1 MPPSKEGQPLSVQ
14 RRALML
20 GSAAGIMLP
29 TWRARAQSASVLN
42 IATSGDP
49 GPLDPTPVTSDLLSE
64 ITQLFYETLYV
75 FGPDFGIAPLLAAE
89 LPEISDGGKRYVI
102 KLRSGVPY
110 HDGTTMTADDVVASL
125 QRWGRLS
132 PRGRTPWAFLDS
144 ISAKDPA
151 TVEIVLK
158 QPYSPLLNLLAFPN
172 GSPQIMPKRV
182 ATAPDPLKDFTGTGP
197 FKLIE
202 YKPDTWV
209 RVGKFP
215 QYVSPPGPANGYVGR
230 REALVDEIR
239 FLPSPNPTTRA
250 DGLLAGQY
258 HWADNLTPESYARI
272 HGKPDVTPGVL
283 TAALWVLFIMNTKK
297 GVMSNVLLR
306 RAAQAAINCTDAL
319 AAAFGDK
326 ALWTLQG
333 SIYPEG
339 TAWFDPAAPGYN
351 QGNPDK
357 AASLLKQAGYNG
369 ERIRV
374 LTSVQYDYQYKT
386 AQVIEANLTEAGF
399 KIDLVVTDWATIL
412 QRRQN
417 PDQWEAFVTGHG
429 VVPEPSSITIFNPSY
444 PGWWDTPEKHA
455 LLDAFTTE
463 SEPAKRVPL
472 WHKLQAQF
480 YIDAPTVKIGAGYTT
495 FGASKKMSG
504 YYPGIWPAFWN
515 TGLSA

>member
-1 MPPSKEGQPLSVQ
+1 MDHAIAPS
-14 RRALML
+14 RRALLL
-20 GSAAGIMLP
+20 GAAASTVLP
-29 TWRARAQSASVLN
+29 ALRARAQSNSVLN

-49 GPLDPTPVTSDLLSE
+49 GPLDPTPVTSDMLSE
-64 ITQLFYETLYV
+64 ITQLFYETLYI
-75 FGPDFGIAPLLAAE
+75 FGPDYSIAPLLASG
-89 LPEISDGGKRYVI
+89 LPEISDGGKRYII

-110 HDGTTMTADDVVASL
+110 HDGSTMNADDVVASL

-144 ISAKDPA
+144 ISAKDPS

-182 ATAPDPLKDFTGTGP
+182 AAAPDPLKDFTGTGP

-209 RVGKFP
+209 RVGKFA
-215 QYVSPPGPANGYVGR
+215 QYVSPPGTPNGYVGR
-230 REALVDEIR
+230 REALVDEVR
-239 FLPSPNPTTRA
+239 FLPTPNPTTRA

-258 HWADNLTPESYARI
+258 HWADNLTPESYAAI
-272 HGKPDVTPGVL
+272 HGKPDVVPGVL
-283 TAALWVLFIMNTKK
+283 TAALWVLFIMNNKK
-297 GVMSNVLLR
+297 GVMSNVAIR

-319 AAAFGDK
+319 TAAFADQS
-326 ALWTLQG
+326 LWRLEG
-333 SIYPEG
+333 SIYPTG
-339 TAWFDPAAPGYN
+339 TAWFDGDAPGYN
-351 QGNPDK
+351 QGSTEK
-357 AASLLKQAGYNG
+357 AASLLKQSGYNG
-369 ERIRV
+369 EPIRI
-374 LTSVQYDYQYKT
+374 LTSTQYDYQYKT

-417 PDQWEAFVTGHG
+417 PDQWDAFVTGHG

-444 PGWWDTPEKHA
+444 PGWWDTPDKHA
-455 LLDAFTTE
+455 LLQEFVTE
-463 SEPAKRVPL
+463 SDTAKRVPL

-480 YIDAPTVKIGAGYTT
+480 YIDVPTVKIGAGFTT
-495 FGASKKMSG
+495 FGASKRISG

-515 TGLSA
+515 TKLAT

>member
-1 MPPSKEGQPLSVQ
+1 
-14 RRALML
+14 
-20 GSAAGIMLP
+20 
-29 TWRARAQSASVLN
+29 
-42 IATSGDP
+42 
-49 GPLDPTPVTSDLLSE
+49 
-64 ITQLFYETLYV
+64 
-75 FGPDFGIAPLLAAE
+75 
-89 LPEISDGGKRYVI
+89 
-102 KLRSGVPY
+102 
-110 HDGTTMTADDVVASL
+110 
-125 QRWGRLS
+125 
-132 PRGRTPWAFLDS
+132 
-144 ISAKDPA
+144 
-151 TVEIVLK
+151 
-158 QPYSPLLNLLAFPN
+158 
-172 GSPQIMPKRV
+172 MPKRV
-182 ATAPDPLKDFTGTGP
+182 ATAADPLKDFTGTGP

-215 QYVSPPGPANGYVGR
+215 QYISPPGASNGYVGR

-258 HWADNLTPESYARI
+258 HWADNLTPESYGRI
-272 HGKPDVTPGVL
+272 HGNPNVDPGVL

-319 AAAFGDK
+319 GAAFGDK
-326 ALWTLQG
+326 SLWTLQG
-333 SIYPEG
+333 SIYPQG
-339 TAWFDPAAPGYN
+339 TAWFDAEAPGYN
-351 QGNPDK
+351 QGNPEQ
-357 AASLLKQAGYNG
+357 AAALLKQAGYNR
-369 ERIRV
+369 EPIRI

-386 AQVIEANLTEAGF
+386 AQVIEANLIDAGF

-429 VVPEPSSITIFNPSY
+429 VVPEPSSITVFNPSY
-444 PGWWDTPEKHA
+444 PGWWDTPEKHT

-463 SEPAKRVPL
+463 SDPAKRVPL

-480 YIDAPTVKIGAGYTT
+480 YIDVPTVKIGAGYTT
-495 FGASKKMSG
+495 FGASKRMSG

-515 TGLSA
+515 TKLSA

>member
-1 MPPSKEGQPLSVQ
+1 MQ
-14 RRALML
+14 RFQGDWSLLVDRRSLML
-20 GSAAGIMLP
+20 GGAASVMLP
-29 TWRARAQSASVLN
+29 TWHASAQTSSVLN

-64 ITQLFYETLYV
+64 ITQLFYETLYI
-75 FGPDFGIAPLLAAE
+75 FGPDYGIAPLLAAA
-89 LPEISDGGKRYVI
+89 LPEISDDGKRYI
-102 KLRSGVPY
+102 IRLRSGVPF
-110 HDGTTMTADDVVASL
+110 HDGSTMNADDVVASL

-132 PRGRTPWAFLDS
+132 PRGRTPWTFLNS
-144 ISAKDPA
+144 ISAKDPG
-151 TVEIVLK
+151 TIEIVLTR
-158 QPYSPLLNLLAFPN
+158 PYSPLLNLLAFPN

-209 RVGKFP
+209 RVGKFA
-215 QYVSPPGPANGYVGR
+215 QYVSPPGAANGYVGR

-272 HGKPDVTPGVL
+272 HEKPDVVPGVL
-283 TAALWVLFIMNTKK
+283 TAPLWVLFIMNTKQ
-297 GVMSNVLLR
+297 GMMSNVLLR
-306 RAAQAAINCTDAL
+306 RAAQAAVSCTDAL
-319 AAAFGDK
+319 GAAFGDK
-326 ALWTLQG
+326 SLWKLEG

-339 TAWFDPAAPGYN
+339 TAWFDAHAPGYN
-351 QGNPDK
+351 QGNPEK
-357 AASLLKQAGYNG
+357 AAALLKQAGYNH
-369 ERIRV
+369 EPIRI

-386 AQVIEANLTEAGF
+386 AQVIEANLSEAGF

-412 QRRQN
+412 QRRQK

-444 PGWWDTPEKHA
+444 PGWWDTPDKHA
-455 LLDAFTTE
+455 LLDDFVTE
-463 SEPAKRVPL
+463 SDPAKRVPL
-472 WHKLQAQF
+472 WRKLQAQF
-480 YIDAPTVKIGAGYTT
+480 YVDVPTVKIGAGYTT
-495 FGASKKMSG
+495 FGASKRISG

-515 TGLSA
+515 TKLSA

>member
-1 MPPSKEGQPLSVQ
+1 MQQSRWSSSLEMR

-20 GSAAGIMLP
+20 GTAATVVLP
-29 TWRARAQSASVLN
+29 LRRAGAQGASVLN

-64 ITQLFYETLYV
+64 ITQLFYETLYI
-75 FGPDFGIAPLLAAE
+75 FGPDYGIAPLLAAE
-89 LPEISDGGKRYVI
+89 LPEITDGGKRYTI
-102 KLRSGVPY
+102 KLRSGVPF
-110 HDGTTMTADDVVASL
+110 HDGTTMNADDVVASL

-132 PRGRTPWAFLDS
+132 PRGRTPWTLVES

-158 QPYSPLLNLLAFPN
+158 QPYSPLVNLLAFPN
-172 GSPQIMPKRV
+172 GSPQIMPKRI

-209 RVGKFP
+209 RVGKFA
-215 QYVSPPGPANGYVGR
+215 QYVSPPGKTDGYVGK
-230 REALVDEIR
+230 REAFVDEVR

-258 HWADNLTPESYARI
+258 QWADNLTPESYARI
-272 HGKPDVTPGVL
+272 HGKPDVVPGTL
-283 TAALWVLFIMNTKK
+283 TAALWVLFIMNNKK
-297 GVMSNVLLR
+297 SVFSNPALR
-306 RAAQAAINCTDAL
+306 RAAQTAINCGDAL
-319 AAAFGDK
+319 SAAFGDK
-326 ALWTLQG
+326 SLWTLQG

-339 TAWFDPAAPGYN
+339 TAWYDAEAPGYN
-351 QGNPDK
+351 QGNTEK
-357 AASLLKQAGYNG
+357 AAALLKQAGYKG
-369 ERIRV
+369 EPIRI
-374 LTSVQYDYQYKT
+374 LTSTQYDYQYKT

-429 VVPEPSSITIFNPSY
+429 VVPEPSSITVFNPSY
-444 PGWWDTPEKHA
+444 PGWWDTPDKHA
-455 LLDAFTTE
+455 LMDAFTTE
-463 SEPAKRVPL
+463 SDPAKRVPL

-480 YIDAPTVKIGAGYTT
+480 YIDVPTVKVGAGYTT
-495 FGASKKMSG
+495 FGASKKMTG

-515 TGLSA
+515 TKLS

>member
-1 MPPSKEGQPLSVQ
+1 MRGPKQDRPFAVE

-20 GSAAGIMLP
+20 GSAAGLMLSNR
-29 TWRARAQSASVLN
+29 RARAQSTSVLN

-64 ITQLFYETLYV
+64 ITQLFYETLYI
-75 FGPDFGIAPLLAAE
+75 FGPDFGIAPLLAAS
-89 LPEISDGGKRYVI
+89 LPEISEDGKRYVI
-102 KLRSGVPY
+102 KLRSGVPF
-110 HDGTTMTADDVVASL
+110 HDGTTMNADDVVASL

-132 PRGRTPWAFLDS
+132 PRGRTPWAFLDT
-144 ISAKDPA
+144 IAAKDPT

-197 FKLIE
+197 FKLVE

-209 RVGKFP
+209 RVGKFAL
-215 QYVSPPGPANGYVGR
+215 YVSPPGTANGYVGK

-258 HWADNLTPESYARI
+258 HWADNLTPESYSRI
-272 HGKPDVTPGVL
+272 HGKPDVEPGVL
-283 TAALWVLFIMNTKK
+283 TAALWVLFIMNNKK
-297 GVMSNVLLR
+297 GVMSNVAVR
-306 RAAQAAINCTDAL
+306 RAAQAAINCSDAL
-319 AAAFGDK
+319 GAAFGDK
-326 ALWTLQG
+326 SLWTLQG
-333 SIYPEG
+333 SIYPQG
-339 TAWFDPAAPGYN
+339 TAWFDAEAPGYN
-351 QGNPDK
+351 QGNTDK
-357 AASLLKQAGYNG
+357 AAALLKQSGYKG
-369 ERIRV
+369 EPIRI

-399 KIDLVVTDWATIL
+399 KIELVVTDWATIL

-417 PDQWEAFVTGHG
+417 PDQWDAFVTGHG
-429 VVPEPSSITIFNPSY
+429 VVPEPSSITVFNPSY
-444 PGWWDTPEKHA
+444 PGWWDTPDKHA
-455 LLDAFTTE
+455 ALEAFVTE
-463 SEPAKRVPL
+463 SDTAKRIPL

-480 YIDAPTVKIGAGYTT
+480 YIDVPTVKIGAGYTT
-495 FGASKKMSG
+495 FGASKKMHG

-515 TGLSA
+515 TKLDT